1 MKLEKSTKT
10 HVTITFTRKEIN
22 LIANCTLE
30 WSGLTSSKIYA
41 PEKTVDTKLSKII
54 AKSKKGVFK

>member
-30 WSGLTSSKIYA
+30 WSSLSTSKVYA
-41 PEKTVDTKLSKII
+41 PEKCVDTKLSKII
-54 AKSKKGVFK
+54 IESKKR